1 MEGED
6 DRHSQ
11 TEKSLR
17 RANNG
22 GKQNKIIVLTGTAA
36 FLAVALGFAFHAFKS
51 FNHRRKAKDLV
62 GSNVRVNLSVNE
74 IRKLADRIIAESKVV
89 YDALASVPVDKVR
102 YQDIMVLAE
111 LEARHFPLVQSCVF
125 SRLVSTSEDVR
136 KASAEA
142 ELKINTHNGSCRLDD
157 SMFATSSHGMC
168 AGHAALHC
176 PPNLGNLWVEQT
188 LQHAVPSPLQHPLD
202 PVWVRK
208 REDVFSVVK
217 AFAARGEWNNA
228 EAKSY
233 VQSLVR
239 DFEQN
244 GLNLTSSKK
253 EEVQRLQVQIDN
265 LSMQYVQNINDDC
278 TLLLFTESEL
288 EGLPSELLQ
297 IFDRADNDKF
307 KVTMKSNHVLPIL
320 ELCKVGAT
328 RRKVAVGYG
337 QRCKE
342 INVPVLENLVQLRHK
357 FARLL
362 GYDNYSEYAV
372 GSRMARTSSKVFEF
386 LEDLSTSL
394 SDLASKE
401 LDVLKELKAK
411 EEGDNPF
418 GIEDMLYY
426 VKKFEEENFHLDFGA
441 LKEYFPLSLVLQGIF
456 KILQDAFGLR
466 FQEIF
471 GAEVWH
477 EDIRVFSVFDLSSCE
492 LMGYAYL
499 DLYSREGKYSQTC
512 VLPLQNGSLSANA
525 ARQVPVVLLMSELS
539 KENDNSPTILRFS
552 EVVSLFHE
560 FGHVVH
566 HICNRSP
573 LARFSGLRVD
583 HDFVEMPG
591 HLLEN
596 WCYESNIL
604 KLISGYYQDIT
615 RQIKDDISMSLQ
627 RWRHS
632 FAALKLRQEILYC
645 KQSALFYSRCL
656 FDQIIH
662 STDNV
667 DFLEL
672 FKFLHPKVMLGLPI
686 LEGTNPASCFPHSA
700 IGYEASCYSRIW
712 SKVFAA
718 DIFASKFHDGL
729 NHHTG
734 MQFRNK
740 VLAPGGAKDPHECLS
755 NFIGREPS
763 IQAFVESISYSSI

>member
-11 TEKSLR
+11 REESLITG
-17 RANNG
+17 NNG
-22 GKQNKIIVLTGTAA
+22 GRQKKIIVFTGTAA
-36 FLAVALGFAFHAFKS
+36 VFAVAFNFAYVAFKS
-51 FNHRRKAKDLV
+51 YQHRQKIQDLV
-62 GSNVRVNLSVNE
+62 GSNVRVNLSANE
-74 IRKLADRIIAESKVV
+74 IRKLADRIISESTEVH
-89 YDALASVPVDKVR
+89 DAVASVPIDKVT

-111 LEARHFPLVQSCVF
+111 LEAKHFPLVQSCVF
-125 SRLVSTSEDVR
+125 PRLVSSSAEVR

-142 ELKINTHNGSCRLDD
+142 EQKINTHIGSC
-157 SMFATSSHGMC
+157 
-168 AGHAALHC
+168 
-176 PPNLGNLWVEQT
+176 
-188 LQHAVPSPLQHPLD
+188 
-202 PVWVRK
+202 RK
-208 REDVFSVVK
+208 REDVFCVVK
-217 AFAARGEWNNA
+217 AFAARGEWNSA

-253 EEVQRLQVQIDN
+253 EEVQRLQAQIDD
-265 LSMQYVQNINDDC
+265 LSTQYVQNINDDQ
-278 TLLLFTESEL
+278 TFLLFTESEI

-297 IFDRADNDKF
+297 IFDRAGKDKI
-307 KVTMKSNHVLPIL
+307 KVTLKSNHVLPIL

-357 FARLL
+357 IARLL
-362 GYDNYSEYAV
+362 GYDNYAEYAV
-372 GSRMARTSSKVFEF
+372 GSRMAKSSSK
-386 LEDLSTSL
+386 TT
-394 SDLASKE
+394 
-401 LDVLKELKAK
+401 
-411 EEGDNPF
+411 EEGDIPF
-418 GIEDMLYY
+418 GIEDLLYY
-426 VKKFEEENFHLDFGA
+426 VKKAEEDKFHLDFGA

-466 FQEIF
+466 FEEIVI
-471 GAEVWH
+471 AEVWH
-477 EDIRVFSVFDLSSCE
+477 EDVQLRHKIARLLGYDNYAEYAVGSRMAKSSSKAEEDKFHLDFGALKEYFPLVFDLSSSE
-492 LMGYAYL
+492 LMGYAYF
-499 DLYSREGKYSQTC
+499 DLYSRKGKYGQTC

-525 ARQVPVVLLMSELS
+525 ARQVPVVLLMSDIL
-539 KENDNSPTILRFS
+539 KGDVNCPALLRFS

-566 HICNRSP
+566 HLCNRSP

-591 HLLEN
+591 HVFEN
-596 WCYESNIL
+596 WCYDSNVL
-604 KLISGYYQDIT
+604 KLISGHYQDIT
-615 RQIKDDISMSLQ
+615 RQIKDDISTSLQ

-632 FAALKLRQEILYC
+632 FSALKMTQEILY
-645 KQSALFYSRCL
+645 CL

-662 STDNV
+662 SADNV

-672 FKFLHPKVMLGLPI
+672 FKYLHPKVMLGLPI

-718 DIFASKFHDGL
+718 DIFASKFLDGGL
-729 NHHTG
+729 NHQIG

-740 VLAPGGAKDPHECLS
+740 VLAPGGAKDPLECLTS
-755 NFIGREPS
+755 FMGREPS
-763 IQAFVESISYSSI
+763 IKAYVDSIAFSSD

>member
-11 TEKSLR
+11 REESLITG
-17 RANNG
+17 NNG
-22 GKQNKIIVLTGTAA
+22 GRQKKIIVFTGTAA
-36 FLAVALGFAFHAFKS
+36 VFAVAFNFAYVAFKS
-51 FNHRRKAKDLV
+51 YQHRQKIQDLV
-62 GSNVRVNLSVNE
+62 GSNVRVNLSANE
-74 IRKLADRIIAESKVV
+74 IRKLADRIISESTEVH
-89 YDALASVPVDKVR
+89 DAVASVPIDKVT

-111 LEARHFPLVQSCVF
+111 LEAKHFPLVQSCVF
-125 SRLVSTSEDVR
+125 PRLVSSSAEVR

-142 ELKINTHNGSCRLDD
+142 EQKINTHIGSC
-157 SMFATSSHGMC
+157 
-168 AGHAALHC
+168 
-176 PPNLGNLWVEQT
+176 
-188 LQHAVPSPLQHPLD
+188 
-202 PVWVRK
+202 RK
-208 REDVFSVVK
+208 REDVFCVVK
-217 AFAARGEWNNA
+217 AFAARGEWNSA

-253 EEVQRLQVQIDN
+253 EEVQRLQAQIDD
-265 LSMQYVQNINDDC
+265 LSTQYVQNINDDQ
-278 TLLLFTESEL
+278 TFLLFTESEI

-297 IFDRADNDKF
+297 IFDRAGKDKI
-307 KVTMKSNHVLPIL
+307 KVTLKSNHVLPIL

-357 FARLL
+357 IARLL
-362 GYDNYSEYAV
+362 GYDNYAEYAV
-372 GSRMARTSSKVFEF
+372 GSRMAKSSSKVFEF
-386 LEDLSTSL
+386 LEELSTSL
-394 SDLASKE
+394 SDLAAKE
-401 LDVLKELKAK
+401 LAILKELKTT
-411 EEGDNPF
+411 EEGDIPF
-418 GIEDMLYY
+418 GIEDLLYY
-426 VKKFEEENFHLDFGA
+426 VKKAEEDKFHLDFGA

-466 FQEIF
+466 FEEIVI
-471 GAEVWH
+471 AEVWH
-477 EDIRVFSVFDLSSCE
+477 EDVRVFSVFDLSSSE
-492 LMGYAYL
+492 LMGYAYF
-499 DLYSREGKYSQTC
+499 DLYSRKGKYGQTC

-525 ARQVPVVLLMSELS
+525 ARQVPVVLLMSDIL
-539 KENDNSPTILRFS
+539 KGDVNCPALLRFS

-566 HICNRSP
+566 HLCNRSP

-591 HLLEN
+591 HVFEN
-596 WCYESNIL
+596 WCYDSNVL
-604 KLISGYYQDIT
+604 KLISGHYQDIT
-615 RQIKDDISMSLQ
+615 RQIKDDISTSLQ

-632 FAALKLRQEILYC
+632 FSALKMTQEILY
-645 KQSALFYSRCL
+645 CL

-662 STDNV
+662 SADNV

-672 FKFLHPKVMLGLPI
+672 FKYLHPKVMLGLPI

-718 DIFASKFHDGL
+718 DIFASKFLDGGL
-729 NHHTG
+729 NHQIG

-740 VLAPGGAKDPHECLS
+740 VLAPGGAKDPLECLTS
-755 NFIGREPS
+755 FMGREPS
-763 IQAFVESISYSSI
+763 IKAYVDSIAFSSD

>member
-1 MEGED
+1 MDGED

-17 RANNG
+17 RCNNG

-36 FLAVALGFAFHAFKS
+36 VLAVALNFAFHAFKS
-51 FNHRRKAKDLV
+51 FNHRRKAKDLI
-62 GSNVRVNLSVNE
+62 GSNVRVNLSVIE
-74 IRKLADRIIAESKVV
+74 IRKLADRIIAESKAV
-89 YDALASVPVDKVR
+89 YDSLASVPVDKVR

-111 LEARHFPLVQSCVF
+111 LEARHFPSVQSCVF
-125 SRLVSTSEDVR
+125 PRLVSTSEDVR

-142 ELKINTHNGSCRLDD
+142 EQKINTHNGSCR
-157 SMFATSSHGMC
+157 
-168 AGHAALHC
+168 
-176 PPNLGNLWVEQT
+176 
-188 LQHAVPSPLQHPLD
+188 
-202 PVWVRK
+202 K
-208 REDVFSVVK
+208 REDVYSVVK

-253 EEVQRLQVQIDN
+253 EEVQRLQVQIDD

-297 IFDRADNDKF
+297 IFDKADDDKF

-320 ELCKVGAT
+320 ELCKIGAT

-362 GYDNYSEYAV
+362 GYDNYAEYAV
-372 GSRMARTSSKVFEF
+372 GSRMAKTSSKVFEF

-394 SDLASKE
+394 SDLATKE
-401 LDVLKELKAK
+401 LDILKKLKEK

-441 LKEYFPLSLVLQGIF
+441 LKEYFPISLVLQGIF

-466 FQEIF
+466 FEEIF

-539 KENDNSPTILRFS
+539 KEDDNSPTLLRFS

-583 HDFVEMPG
+583 NDFVEMPG

-632 FAALKLRQEILYC
+632 FAALKLRQEILY
-645 KQSALFYSRCL
+645 CL

-718 DIFASKFHDGL
+718 DIFTSKFHDGL

-740 VLAPGGAKDPHECLS
+740 VLAPGGAKDPHECLT

-763 IQAFVESISYSSI
+763 IQAFVDSISYSSI

>member
-6 DRHSQ
+6 DRLSQ
-11 TEKSLR
+11 REKSLK
-17 RANNG
+17 NSKNG
-22 GKQNKIIVLTGTAA
+22 GKVKKIILFTGTT
-36 FLAVALGFAFHAFKS
+36 AVALNFAYFAFKS
-51 FNHRRKAKDLV
+51 FMHRRKSKALV
-62 GSNVRVNLSVNE
+62 GSNVRVNLTANE
-74 IRKLADRIIAESKVV
+74 IRKLADRITSESKEV
-89 YDALASVPVDKVR
+89 YDAVASMPVDKVK

-125 SRLVSTSEDVR
+125 PRLVSISEEVR

-142 ELKINTHNGSCRLDD
+142 EHRINTHIGSC
-157 SMFATSSHGMC
+157 
-168 AGHAALHC
+168 
-176 PPNLGNLWVEQT
+176 
-188 LQHAVPSPLQHPLD
+188 
-202 PVWVRK
+202 RK
-208 REDVFSVVK
+208 REDVYCVVK
-217 AFAARGEWNNA
+217 AFVARGEWINA

-244 GLNLTSSKK
+244 GLNLTLTKK
-253 EEVQRLQVQIDN
+253 EELQRLQAQIDG

-278 TLLLFTESEL
+278 TFLLFTKPEL
-288 EGLPSELLQ
+288 EGLSPELLQ
-297 IFDRADNDKF
+297 IFDRADNDKV
-307 KVTMKSNHVLPIL
+307 KVILKSNHVLPIL

-328 RRKVAVGYG
+328 RRKVAIGYG

-342 INVPVLENLVQLRHK
+342 VNVPVLESLVQLRHK

-362 GYDNYSEYAV
+362 GYDNYAEYAV
-372 GSRMARTSSKVFEF
+372 GSRMAKSSSKVFEF

-394 SDLASKE
+394 SDLAGKE
-401 LDVLKELKAK
+401 LAVLQELKK
-411 EEGDNPF
+411 NEEGDEPF
-418 GIEDMLYY
+418 GIEDLLYY
-426 VKKFEEENFHLDFGA
+426 MKKFEEENFHLDFGA
-441 LKEYFPLSLVLQGIF
+441 LKEYFPLSLVLQGVF
-456 KILQDAFGLR
+456 KILQDLFGLR
-466 FQEIF
+466 FEVIVS
-471 GAEVWH
+471 AEVWQ
-477 EDIRVFSVFDLSSCE
+477 EDIRVFSVFDLGSGE
-492 LMGYAYL
+492 LMGYVYL
-499 DLYSREGKYSQTC
+499 DLYSREGKYGQTC
-512 VLPLQNGSLSANA
+512 VLPLQNSSLLANT
-525 ARQVPVVLLMSELS
+525 ARQVPVVLLMTEFL
-539 KENDNSPTILRFS
+539 KEDGNYPTLLRFS

-566 HICNRSP
+566 HICNRSS

-583 HDFVEMPG
+583 RDFVEIPG
-591 HLLEN
+591 HVLEN
-596 WCYESNIL
+596 WCYESSIL
-604 KLISGYYQDIT
+604 KLISGYHQDIT
-615 RQIKDDISMSLQ
+615 RPIKDDVCMSLR

-632 FAALKLRQEILYC
+632 FSALKLRQEILYC
-645 KQSALFYSRCL
+645 I

-672 FKFLHPKVMLGLPI
+672 FKYLHPKVMLGLPV

-718 DIFASKFHDGL
+718 DVFASKFRDGAL
-729 NHHTG
+729 NHHIG

-740 VLAPGGAKDPHECLS
+740 VLAPGGAKDPLECLS

-763 IQAFVESISYSSI
+763 IQAFVDSIAFSSVG